1 MSLIQTLK
9 RAARLKSGEVTVPGL
24 AQRFKVSQSTA
35 DNWVRRGVDL
45 GLLERH
51 RPAPGAWEN
60 AKGSVGRPPCTYTLT
75 AAGKA
80 AAKAGEI
87 PKREGK
93 PSKPRKSAKPR
104 KAKAKAPKSGKRKSS
119 KPRKAKAAKH
129 VDVAAEEAKREAKRE
144 RDRRYRA
151 RKRAERQ
158 AAANA

>member
-119 KPRKAKAAKH
+119 KPRKTKAAKP
-129 VDVAAEEAKREAKRE
+129 VDVAAEAKRE

-158 AAANA
+158 AATNA